1 MALVWRVVKPDG
13 SVAYVALS
21 PSREAIERFK
31 SWLAARSAE
40 TSTHLGGGLL
50 AIGEPLI
57 SQQLLTSIV
66 QFQAGDYVGFITTLA
81 PLIVG
86 TAGAVRA
93 IITPEQPDNTR
104 S

>member
-1 MALVWRVVKPDG
+1 MLVWQIVKPDG
-13 SVAYVALS
+13 SVAYVTLS

-57 SQQLLTSIV
+57 SQQILTSIV
-66 QFQAGDYVGFITTLA
+66 QFQTGDYVGFITTIA

-93 IITPEQPDNTR
+93 IFTSEEQKAT

>member
-1 MALVWRVVKPDG
+1 MLVWQIVKPDG

-21 PSREAIERFK
+21 PSRAAVERFK
-31 SWLAARSAE
+31 AWLTARSAE

-57 SQQLLTSIV
+57 SQQLLSAIT
-66 QFQAGDYVGFITTLA
+66 QFQSGDYVGFITTIS

-86 TAGAVRA
+86 IAGAAKA
-93 IITPEQPDNTR
+93 IITPEKPKDTE